1 MLANFLSNI
10 IDLLTAIHKLKVPV
24 HHLNILGV
32 ILFTD
37 IFRFPK
43 KKKMLRV
50 IIFKGALWN
59 GMVLEAGH

>member
-43 KKKMLRV
+43 KKKDAKSDHL
-50 IIFKGALWN
+50 
-59 GMVLEAGH
+59 